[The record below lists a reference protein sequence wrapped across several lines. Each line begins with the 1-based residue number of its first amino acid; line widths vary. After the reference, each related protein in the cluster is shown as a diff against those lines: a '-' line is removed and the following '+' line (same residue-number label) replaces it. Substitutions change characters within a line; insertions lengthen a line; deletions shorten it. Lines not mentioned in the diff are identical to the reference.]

1 MLKNHQL
8 FVIHPNDTL
17 EEHEWL
23 TLSCSATVGSPQG
36 SLALRTKKETSST
49 WEQLKNTNTS
59 DIQNSNC
66 TYIANL
72 TETYTLT
79 RQDNG
84 AVFRC
89 SSQNQ
94 YTREPALATEIG
106 PLEVL
111 CKFSFFN
118 EHVS

>member
-1 MLKNHQL
+1 M
-8 FVIHPNDTL
+8 
-17 EEHEWL
+17 
-23 TLSCSATVGSPQG
+23 GSPQG
-36 SLALRTKKETSST
+36 SLALWTKKETSST
-49 WEQLKNTNTS
+49 WEQLKNTS

-84 AVFRC
+84 VVFRC

-111 CKFSFFN
+111 CKLSSMSMCHNKIKKPIANEIDIFYVQIFSLKS
-118 EHVS
+118 V